1 MPWSLS
7 PLHWVDYI
15 KPQRKQTLLLLISLI
30 TLVYMTVIFLT
41 ISVAV
46 QTYTKM
52 SQDWQTSNSNFNERL
67 LMIINNPFMEAERS
81 EFFSAI
87 KIKGQKLSYRLLR
100 HAERSE
106 FFSAIK
112 NLKWQNC
119 HTDFYV
125 MSCHSGETRTKLTIR
140 QQFWWPNVRETVHN
154 FNTK

>member
-1 MPWSLS
+1 MLNTSTQSRTVIYHRHKEHCRALVIV
-7 PLHWVDYI
+7 VDYI
-15 KPQRKQTLLLLISLI
+15 KPQRKQTLILLISLI
-30 TLVYMTVIFLT
+30 ILVYTTVIFLT

-46 QTYTKM
+46 QIYTKM
-52 SQDWQTSNSNFNERL
+52 SQNWQTSNSNFNERL

-87 KIKGQKLSYRLLR
+87 KIKG
-100 HAERSE
+100 
-106 FFSAIK
+106 
-112 NLKWQNC
+112 QNC